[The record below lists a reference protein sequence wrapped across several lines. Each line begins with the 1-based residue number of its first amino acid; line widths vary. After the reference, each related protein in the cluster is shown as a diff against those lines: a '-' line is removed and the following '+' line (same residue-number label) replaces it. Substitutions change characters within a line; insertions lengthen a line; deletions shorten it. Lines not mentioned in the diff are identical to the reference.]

1 MFFPKSS
8 ERMTENDVLGKSIR
22 YSNGDLVTLVSNDQL
37 YNCADIHVIDTQTG
51 FLTPERMKSL
61 KIPPVSITDVLNCFP
76 NRDETSTTIGQF
88 REEFRLWAEKKEK
101 NWWSQLFHQI
111 IRTITS
117 DIFDLMSQ
125 KPIFLLNNNHQ
136 RQFLPSID
144 EKRLLLFISDDL
156 SFQSW
161 KRQITLL
168 QYSSESEKTALLKS
182 NKVQRLTEED
192 LLKIIRDDHLQLA
205 VTSLHTNAQGDL
217 IEEIWKDLLYLR
229 SRADKLDRTSPLL
242 IPVRGTTNL
251 SIIQNAILPTILG
264 TDIRSC
270 MHSTTA
276 PVIDLPYYDTDRRQ
290 LIDILRWEHFLL
302 EMNCQRPSIYIPT
315 DSSLTSLP
323 LLPSF
328 SMFNNQ
334 ESARLAQLILN
345 THSRNTKECLRQLP
359 IVQYSKD
366 QQQICPVSVAFDDS
380 VIRDLPSLPRVQ
392 IPSYCRSLAIDLG
405 VHVECDLRTC
415 VTVLQLLSHEKSTD
429 VDQYIQ
435 WLGHLQLYL
444 CQQSNPFDSNSLLAS
459 CQLYL
464 PAQNNFYPFK
474 DLLITADN
482 KDHHESILL
491 VCKYVKLQWI
501 SPVNNEIY
509 WPFKDL
515 FRRLG
520 CISSITIN
528 HVCNT
533 LQGMTHEK
541 SNFYA
546 LGDCNT
552 TLKDSG
558 METTIILL
566 QYLETLILACVKDKP
581 ENEKLYRAVIEKRH
595 PTAPC
600 GSRPDMEW
608 RFSLTCNDL
617 SKELRIVT
625 DIKSRKRKISLPT
638 IDGRLIAKTSENIVY
653 GCLEMSISRNLS
665 KDVGKRHF
673 ISPVISRLCPLVLA
687 TFDIDYVE
695 RRGKIEWIHE
705 NRNLEHSL
713 NQLTE
718 IFRDTIGNRNLQ
730 VVTAK
735 YSRINL
741 FLSDSFVIES
751 IDQENEGKID
761 RCTFDTDYPFWI
773 FGNIIL
779 LCSGYDTNDTTKA
792 IIAISALTTLLHKR
806 CYMPFDEAKSL
817 AQEKINAC
825 TAFRSNQT
833 ASIAGTESGIY
844 SYTDLLFPTNHES
857 IESIIIRIGKYGIVE
872 KDEEDDQTNMEVVN
886 DRVAADRAA
895 QDQIYRNRIR
905 TQDDSTRSR
914 ETTGNRNNSIIVD
927 GAETIRIG
935 RNAEHYFFAHLQ
947 EKYGSAEVTP
957 SKNWRSSARLATYP
971 QYRRNINDSA
981 GYDFELH
988 DTRQMFV
995 RGSKGT
1001 TKQCYFEV
1009 KGTSGSYSEEHMRF
1023 FISRNELEVCQAI
1036 AEDSTRRERE
1046 AYFIVIIENCLDTE
1060 KTSLAVMIEW

>member
-1 MFFPKSS
+1 M
-8 ERMTENDVLGKSIR
+8 
-22 YSNGDLVTLVSNDQL
+22 SNDQL
-37 YNCADIHVIDTQTG
+37 YNCADIHVIDSQSG

-61 KIPPVSITDVLNCFP
+61 QIPPVSIADILNCFP
-76 NRDETSTTIGQF
+76 NRNETSTTTDHF
-88 REEFRLWAEKKEK
+88 REEFRLWAEEKDK

-111 IRTITS
+111 SRTMTPEV
-117 DIFDLMSQ
+117 FDLMSQ

-136 RQFLPSID
+136 RQYLPSSD
-144 EKRLLLFISDDL
+144 EKLPLLFVSDDL

-168 QYSSESEKTALLKS
+168 HYSSESEKTALLKS
-182 NKVQRLTEED
+182 NKVQRLTEEA

-205 VTSLHTNAQGDL
+205 VTYLHTKAACNL
-217 IEEIWKDLLYLR
+217 VEEIWKDLLYLR
-229 SRADKLDRTSPLL
+229 SRVDKLDKTSPLL

-251 SIIQNAILPTILG
+251 SLIQSAILPTILG
-264 TDIRSC
+264 ADIRSC
-270 MHSTTA
+270 MHSTTS
-276 PVIDLPYYDTDRRQ
+276 PIIDLPYYDTDHRQ

-328 SMFNNQ
+328 TMFTGQ
-334 ESARLAQLILN
+334 ESTRLAQSILN
-345 THSRNTKECLRQLP
+345 AHSINIKECLRQFP
-359 IVQYSKD
+359 IVHYSEDK
-366 QQQICPVSVAFDDS
+366 QQLCQVSVTFDDTI
-380 VIRDLPSLPRVQ
+380 IRDLPSLPRIS
-392 IPSYCRSLAIDLG
+392 IPSDCRSLAIDLG

-415 VTVLQLLSHEKSTD
+415 VTILQLLSDEKNTD

-444 CQQSNPFDSNSLLAS
+444 CQQSNPFDSDSLLAS

-464 PAQNNFYPFK
+464 PDQNNFYSFK
-474 DLLITADN
+474 DLLIIPDN

-491 VCKYVKLQWI
+491 VCKYLKSQWI
-501 SPVNNEIY
+501 SPVNNQIY

-520 CISSITIN
+520 CTCSITIN
-528 HVCNT
+528 HICNT
-533 LQGMTHEK
+533 LHRMTSDK
-541 SNFYA
+541 NNFYA

-558 METTIILL
+558 METMIILL
-566 QYLETLILACVKDKP
+566 QYLEALILACVKDKP
-581 ENEKLYRAVIEKRH
+581 ENENLYRAVIESRH

-608 RFSLTCNDL
+608 RFNLTCNDL
-617 SKELRIVT
+617 SKELRSVT

-638 IDGRLIAKTSENIVY
+638 IDGRLITKTSENIVY
-653 GCLEMSISRNLS
+653 GCLEMCISRNLS
-665 KDVGKRHF
+665 KDVGKRYF
-673 ISPVISRLCPLVLA
+673 ISPVISQSCPLVLA

-695 RRGKIEWIHE
+695 RRGKVEWSHE
-705 NRNLEHSL
+705 NHNVECCLS
-713 NQLTE
+713 QLTD
-718 IFRDTIGNRNLQ
+718 IFQDTIQDFQLQ

-735 YSRINL
+735 YARINL
-741 FLSDSFVIES
+741 LLSDSFVIES
-751 IDQENEGKID
+751 INEKNEARID

-773 FGNIIL
+773 FGKIIL
-779 LCSGYDTNDTTKA
+779 LCSGYETNDTTKA

-806 CYMPFDEAKSL
+806 CYMPFEEAKSI

-825 TAFRSNQT
+825 RAFRSDQT
-833 ASIAGTESGIY
+833 APVAGTKSGIY
-844 SYTDLLFPTNHES
+844 SYTDLLFPTNHQS
-857 IESIIIRIGKYGIVE
+857 IESIIISIGKYCTIE
-872 KDEEDDQTNMEVVN
+872 EDPEDDQAKMEVVN
-886 DRVAADRAA
+886 DRVAADRSA
-895 QDQIYRNRIR
+895 QDQIYRNRVR
-905 TQDDSTRSR
+905 TQNDTTRSR
-914 ETTGNRNNSIIVD
+914 ETAGNRTNAIIVD
-927 GAETIRIG
+927 GAEAIRIG
-935 RNAEHYFFAHLQ
+935 RNAEHYFFAYLQ

-971 QYRRNINDSA
+971 QYRRNIDDSA
-981 GYDFELH
+981 GFDFELH

-995 RGSKGT
+995 RGSKAT

-1009 KGTSGSYSEEHMRF
+1009 KGTSGSYSEEHTRF
-1023 FISRNELEVCQAI
+1023 YISRNELEACQTI
-1036 AEDSTRRERE
+1036 AENSTRRERE
-1046 AYFIVIIENCLDTE
+1046 AYFIVIIENCLDNE